1 MVQLDDIP
9 FDLALGPGRSTWDD
23 RLTFREARQEFERQL
38 ILRALDRAGGNQ
50 TEAARRLGLHRNTLV
65 TKVAQLGLKAHPLSI
80 S

>member
-9 FDLALGPGRSTWDD
+9 FDLALGPGRNTWDD